1 MTQLIVLGMIE
12 MQPMSGYDIQVSLQE
27 INAEMWSG
35 VLVGS
40 IYHALKKLNSDGYI
54 EIESISKT
62 GLRQKATYRITEKGS
77 SYLKELIVESLTKSS
92 ANFPTDF
99 YSAVTFINN
108 IPKEESQIAL
118 KKQLEKLKS
127 ELEALDKGLDE
138 KNKAY
143 DNNLPLIT
151 TCTFRNM
158 YEIIRLQ
165 IGYVEELL
173 SLIGD
178 TEGDLV

>member
-1 MTQLIVLGMIE
+1 
-12 MQPMSGYDIQVSLQE
+12 
-27 INAEMWSG
+27 MWSG

-40 IYHALKKLNSDGYI
+40 IYHALKKLERDGYI
-54 EIESISKT
+54 EIDSISKT

-77 SYLKELIVESLTKSS
+77 IYLKELIVESLTKFS

-99 YSAVTFINN
+99 YSAVSFINN
-108 IPKEESQIAL
+108 ISKEDTQIAL
-118 KKQLEKLKS
+118 KKQLEKLENKLK
-127 ELEALDKGLDE
+127 ELDKGLDE
-138 KNKAY
+138 KNKAF

-151 TCTFRNM
+151 TCTFKNM

-173 SLIGD
+173 SLIGF
-178 TEGDLV
+178 TGEEME